1 MIEDRLELVVLARL
15 ATTERPTVA
24 MVATATRRFAP
35 TTMDRAVWTQTVETA
50 IERLAPRDPDA
61 ELARR
66 LAPTTWKRLAD
77 HLLPGLALG
86 LQPDDKALQHL
97 AGRDPWIAAI
107 GARALGL
114 WATGAPP
121 SLSAVCDAYAWKC
134 LALPGRPKRCPP
146 EVRALFLQRELRSD
160 PGSPD
165 RLLRLFVARE
175 LGAARPELRVIRD
188 ALVTHWLLGKSL
200 GTQAFADDVRSAARS
215 AITGVFGQRKVFIS
229 AVWEQLHRSGRWST
243 MPLDEFKR
251 RLLEEHRAGSL
262 ELSRADLVAAMDGRL
277 VADSETLAN
286 GASFHFIV
294 REGV

>member
-15 ATTERPTVA
+15 ATVKRPTL
-24 MVATATRRFAP
+24 VATSTLRFAP
-35 TTMDRAVWTQTVETA
+35 TTMDRAAWTRTIDAVV
-50 IERLAPRDPDA
+50 ERLAPRDPKA
-61 ELARR
+61 ELSRR
-66 LAPTTWKRLAD
+66 LAPATWQRLAD

-86 LQPDDKALQHL
+86 LAPNDKALQRL

-114 WATGAPP
+114 WTAGSPP

-175 LGAARPELRVIRD
+175 LGAPRPELRVIRD

-200 GTQAFADDVRSAARS
+200 GAPVFADDVRSAARS
-215 AITGVFGQRKVFIS
+215 ATTGTFGQRKVFIS

-243 MPLDEFKR
+243 LTLEEFKR
-251 RLLEEHRAGSL
+251 RLLDEHRAGSL